1 MPAMADGEAVG
12 AQTPVG
18 SHPALPHTAPERHT
32 AARRRET
39 IPDALADADRPV
51 SKAAHRALRAVT
63 RLMSRGWRLRIE
75 GAEHVPEQGPVILAA
90 NHVSFLDSPLLM
102 FCLPRRVWFLGKAE
116 YLDSWTTRYLFPAVG
131 MIPLERTGGR
141 GALAAMRSALGV
153 LTRDEA
159 IGIYPEGTRS
169 RDGLLHRGHTGLAWI
184 ALKSGAPVLPVGIRG
199 TAKVQPPG
207 ARFPSLRG
215 DCSIRIGM
223 PIPMERYDD
232 RDRRTQRILTDDV
245 MFEIA
250 QLSGQRYVDEY
261 AEAPGIGAHGA
272 GEHAAS

>member
-1 MPAMADGEAVG
+1 M
-12 AQTPVG
+12 
-18 SHPALPHTAPERHT
+18 
-32 AARRRET
+32 
-39 IPDALADADRPV
+39 
-51 SKAAHRALRAVT
+51 T
-63 RLMSRGWRLRIE
+63 RLLSRGWRLDIE
-75 GAEHVPEQGPVILAA
+75 GREHVPERGPVILAA
-90 NHVSFLDSPLLM
+90 NHVSFVDSPLLM

-116 YLDSWTTRYLFPAVG
+116 YLDSWTTRHLFPAVG

-141 GALAAMRSALGV
+141 GALAAMRSALAV
-153 LTRDEA
+153 LTSDQA

-184 ALKSGAPVLPVGIRG
+184 ALKSGAPILPVGIRG
-199 TAKVQPPG
+199 TAEVQPPG
-207 ARFPSLRG
+207 ARFPNLRG
-215 DCSIRIGM
+215 DCSIHIGT

-261 AEAPGIGAHGA
+261 AESPGA
-272 GEHAAS
+272 GEPAASS